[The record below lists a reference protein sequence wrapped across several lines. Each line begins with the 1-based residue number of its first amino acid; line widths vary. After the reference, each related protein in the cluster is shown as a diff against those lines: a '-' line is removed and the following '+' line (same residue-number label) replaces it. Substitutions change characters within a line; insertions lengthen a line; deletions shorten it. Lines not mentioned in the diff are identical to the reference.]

1 MACRWSQ
8 LLEAGMPAKL
18 LRSRVSQLG
27 RFYGRRLERCA
38 PTVRG
43 GTTKSDSFNQEFQRH
58 RSHLYRVRV
67 LVYPITPYV
76 QWEFHCLRLRAECGE
91 KIRLVNLSEASTAE
105 SADPRPEL
113 ISLCGRVLYHIICD
127 DDQKSDGAIRY
138 DDPRLIS
145 HYEQFARD
153 LYGGGEDI
161 ESYFRRRKIADLPP
175 PRP

>member
-1 MACRWSQ
+1 
-8 LLEAGMPAKL
+8 
-18 LRSRVSQLG
+18 
-27 RFYGRRLERCA
+27 
-38 PTVRG
+38 
-43 GTTKSDSFNQEFQRH
+43 
-58 RSHLYRVRV
+58 V

-105 SADPRPEL
+105 SADPLPEL